1 MSSTHDAYA
10 ALRHRDYRCLLS
22 AAVLGSIGLELQTA
36 AVGWELYRR
45 TESPRMLG
53 LTGLAYFLPAGCF
66 LLCIVLLAPI
76 RPRQTA
82 RLSGARTLKDLLAGV
97 RFVWKTELLL
107 AAITLDLF
115 AVLLGGA
122 TMLLPIYASDILA
135 VSAIN
140 L

>member
-53 LTGLAYFLPAGCF
+53 LTGLVQFLPVLFLALPAGQAADRHSRKLIF
-66 LLCIVLLAPI
+66 QLALVLALLAS
-76 RPRQTA
+76 
-82 RLSGARTLKDLLAGV
+82 LSLAWLSLAEGPP
-97 RFVWKTELLL
+97 ELYL
-107 AAITLDLF
+107 
-115 AVLLGGA
+115 VC
-122 TMLLPIYASDILA
+122 LA
-135 VSAIN
+135 VA
-140 L
+140 